1 MNKKKYEKITL
12 VLTSYNK
19 IKFKKKNNLS
29 DFKNLF
35 LVLYIFKSIQNNIQ
49 INFFN
54 GKKHSKI
61 HTLVKGPKCH
71 KVGKHLIKYCY
82 YTYYITIIKETNL
95 NKNLVNLNKY
105 FQYTLNYLNIYD
117 TNYSNTNKY
126 ILNTYVSIM

>member
-19 IKFKKKNNLS
+19 IKFKKNNNLS

-35 LVLYIFKSIQNNIQ
+35 LILYIFKTIQNDIK
-49 INFFN
+49 IKFSN
-54 GKKHSKI
+54 GKKYSKV
-61 HTLVKGPKCH
+61 HTLIKGPKCH

-82 YTYYITIIKETNL
+82 YTYYITLFKIINF

-105 FQYTLNYLNIYD
+105 FNYILNYLNIYD

-126 ILNTYVSIM
+126 ILNTYINIM